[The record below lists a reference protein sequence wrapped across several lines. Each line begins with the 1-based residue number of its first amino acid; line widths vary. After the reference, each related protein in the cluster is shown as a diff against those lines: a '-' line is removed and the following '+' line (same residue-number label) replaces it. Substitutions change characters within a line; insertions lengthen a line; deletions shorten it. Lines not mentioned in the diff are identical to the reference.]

1 MLVLNRKI
9 GEQIVVPH
17 CGLVFTILEVQGDKV
32 SVGITAPLDVK
43 VHRREVW
50 ERIQKNSARE
60 EAEIHVNG
68 HGNGH
73 GAELVG
79 NGVHVHG

>member
-9 GEQIVVPH
+9 GEQIVVPQMD
-17 CGLVFTILEVQGDKV
+17 LVLTILDVQGEKV

-50 ERIQKNSARE
+50 ERIQRN
-60 EAEIHVNG
+60 AEKENG
-68 HGNGH
+68 VLALDNCNGNGCV
-73 GAELVG
+73 ARL
-79 NGVHVHG
+79 